1 MTADGARAFAPPK
14 LTDAK
19 GNAHPA
25 LGAIKAMAKGTA
37 RPDQQM
43 TALNF
48 IIDDLARAYDTS
60 YRPDEAGGALDTAFA
75 EGRRFV
81 GLQVRRIIMRPLE
94 ELTGKR
100 QKGAAKA
107 KD

>member
-1 MTADGARAFAPPK
+1 MTADPSRAFAAPK

-19 GNAHPA
+19 GNPHPA
-25 LGAIKAMAKGTA
+25 VGAIKALAKGTA

-43 TALNF
+43 TAMNF
-48 IIDDLARAYDTS
+48 ILEDVCRSFDLSFQPDD
-60 YRPDEAGGALDTAFA
+60 AGGERDTAFA

-81 GLQVRRIIMRPLE
+81 GLQLRRIIMRPLE

-100 QKGAAKA
+100 QRAAKEQ
-107 KD
+107 D